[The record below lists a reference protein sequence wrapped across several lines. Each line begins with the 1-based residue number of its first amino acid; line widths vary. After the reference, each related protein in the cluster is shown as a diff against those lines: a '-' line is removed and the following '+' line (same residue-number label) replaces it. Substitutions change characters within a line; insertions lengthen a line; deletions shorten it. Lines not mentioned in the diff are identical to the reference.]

1 MADKELKNNLN
12 RYKKKYYV
20 NLMVKGMLITFT
32 VLITVFLFFS
42 FLEYNIHFNK
52 ELRAFLFFTYL
63 VIALFVMYKWFVEH
77 LLNML
82 IKKRQISDEHAALQ
96 IGGFFPEIKDKLLN
110 IIQLNKLTEQ
120 NNSLVLAGIE
130 QKSRQIQHIKF
141 DDAINFQDGFRYI
154 KYLLIPFMVVSV
166 VSIIAPGMLT
176 ESPVRIIQYHKEFVP
191 QAPFQFIIQNE
202 SLNAFKNED
211 FTLNVEIDGNVIPD
225 NVYLKSGGRK
235 LKLQKAGIGLFTYD
249 FQKIQSSLSFYVEA
263 GGYQSSNFTI
273 NVVNRPNV
281 KNFDVI
287 INYPPYIGKEADRL
301 NNVGNF
307 MVPEGSK
314 VRWLFNTIEADEM
327 NILFSSD
334 NESITLNKT
343 AKQFFEY
350 EKQLLKSTAYK
361 LDLKNQYSGNKDV
374 IQFEIEVITDQY
386 PQITV
391 DQYQDTTLFN
401 LMVLGGKIS
410 DDYGFSDLKV
420 YYRLLREG
428 YKNEKADFDN
438 FDIPIRKGETSQSF
452 YHQWFLG
459 DFKLRSGD
467 NIEYYLQV
475 RDNDGINGK
484 KASKTPT
491 YTFRVP
497 SKKEVEESIS
507 QATQNTENL
516 IDKSVEKAKELSEKI
531 QQLEDRLKGKKDIT
545 WQDEKM
551 IRDLL
556 DQKKDLERDL
566 ENLREKFNKGNKKRE
581 RFQDNENP
589 QLLDKV
595 AQLQQLMDELLDEET
610 KRLYEELQK
619 LLEEN
624 AEPDKLRDMMN
635 KLNNKESNLEKE
647 LERTLE
653 LFKRMKYEMKLE
665 EVTEE
670 AKNLQNE
677 QQKLA
682 DEIKD
687 KNADTDKLLE
697 DQQQLN
703 EELNETEKKLNELQQ
718 LNQELKRPNPTQ
730 DFSEDLNSI
739 KKEQEGA
746 IKDLEQGKQKPAGQK
761 QQNAADKLKDISEKL
776 EQMQSSVEMTMMQEN
791 MNDLRLILN
800 NLIKLSFDQEDVM
813 KDFRNVNLTDP
824 RFVTLSQQQLKI
836 RDDAK
841 IVEDSLRSLAE
852 RAFQI
857 QSFVT
862 SEVNDMNQHMEEA
875 MTAIRDR
882 KKNVAAGKQQFV
894 MTSMNNLALLL
905 DDVLT
910 QMQQAMADAM
920 GKPQQ
925 GKDGDMKMPSLSELQ
940 KQLGDRINEIKRGNL
955 QGRELSEELARMAA
969 EQERL
974 RKMMQQLEKELSETE
989 EGGGMGGMD
998 DIINKMEENE
1008 MDMVNKKITEKT
1020 IERQK
1025 EIETRLLEAENAL
1038 REREL
1043 SEEREAQHAKDYE
1056 QRVPDAFK
1064 EYIEQKEREIE
1075 LLRTVPPKLNPYFK
1089 QEVNE
1094 YFKRIG
1100 SF

>member
-1 MADKELKNNLN
+1 MFIKN
-12 RYKKKYYV
+12 
-20 NLMVKGMLITFT
+20 
-32 VLITVFLFFS
+32 
-42 FLEYNIHFNK
+42 
-52 ELRAFLFFTYL
+52 
-63 VIALFVMYKWFVEH
+63 
-77 LLNML
+77 
-82 IKKRQISDEHAALQ
+82 RQISDEYAAQQ

-110 IIQLNKLTEQ
+110 IIQLKKQINQ
-120 NNSLVLAGIE
+120 NNSLILAGIE
-130 QKSRQIQHIKF
+130 QKSSQIQHLKF

-154 KYLLIPFMVVSV
+154 KYLLVPFMVISV
-166 VSIIAPGMLT
+166 VSIVAPGMLT

-191 QAPFQFIIQNE
+191 EAPFQFRIKNE
-202 SLNAFKNED
+202 SLTAFKNED
-211 FTLNVEIDGNVIPD
+211 FSLNLELEGTVLPD

-235 LKLQKAGIGLFTYD
+235 LKLQKADIGIFTYD
-249 FQKIQSSLSFYVEA
+249 FQKIQNSLSFYFEA
-263 GGYQSSNFTI
+263 GGYQSANFTI

-287 INYPPYIGKEADRL
+287 IDYPAYLGKDSERL

-314 VRWLFNTIEADEM
+314 AKWMFNTIEADEM
-327 NILFSSD
+327 KVSFYPEDEEVALKKSANQLF
-334 NESITLNKT
+334 E
-343 AKQFFEY
+343 F
-350 EKQLLKSTAYK
+350 EKQLFQSTEYK
-361 LDLKNQYSGNKDV
+361 LDLKNQYSGSKD
-374 IQFEIEVITDQY
+374 IIRYEIEVITDQY
-386 PQITV
+386 PQISV

-420 YYRLLREG
+420 FYRLIRGDE
-428 YKNEKADFDN
+428 EKGNQDYEN
-438 FDIPIRKGETSQSF
+438 FEIPIRKGESSQSF
-452 YHQWFLG
+452 YQQWFLNE
-459 DFKLRSGD
+459 FKLRSGD

-475 RDNDGINGK
+475 RDNDGINGR
-484 KASKTPT
+484 KATKTPT

-497 SKKEVEESIS
+497 SRKEVEESIS
-507 QATQNTENL
+507 QATQNTENQ
-516 IDKSVEKAKELSEKI
+516 IDKTVDKAREINEKI
-531 QQLEDRLKGKKDIT
+531 QQIEDRLKGKKDIT

-551 IRDLL
+551 MRDLL
-556 DQKKDLERDL
+556 EQKRELERDL
-566 ENLREKFNKGNKKRE
+566 GELREKFNEGNKKRE
-581 RFQDNENP
+581 RFQENEN
-589 QLLDKV
+589 QQMIDKV
-595 AQLQQLMDELLDEET
+595 AQLQKLMDELLDDET
-610 KRLYEELQK
+610 KKLYEELQK

-665 EVTEE
+665 EVAEQ
-670 AKNLQNE
+670 AKKLQEE
-677 QQKLA
+677 QQSLA
-682 DEIKD
+682 EQSND
-687 KNADTDKLLE
+687 KNADTEKLLE
-697 DQQQLN
+697 EQQQLN
-703 EELNETEKKLNELQQ
+703 EELKDTEKKIDELQK
-718 LNQELKRPNPTQ
+718 LNQDLKRPNPAQ
-730 DFSEDLNSI
+730 DFSEDVNSI

-746 IKDLEQGKQKPAGQK
+746 IEDLEKGKQKPAGQK
-761 QQNAADKLKDISEKL
+761 QQNAADKLKELADKL

-791 MNDLRLILN
+791 MNDLRMILN
-800 NLIKLSFDQEDVM
+800 NLIKLSFDQEELMV
-813 KDFRNVNLTDP
+813 DFRNVNLTDP

-836 RDDAK
+836 KDDAK

-862 SEVNDMNQHMEEA
+862 REVNDMNQHMDEA

-882 KKNVAAGKQQFV
+882 KKNVASGKQQFV

-925 GKDGDMKMPSLSELQ
+925 GKDGEMQMPSLSELQ

-974 RKMMQQLEKELSETE
+974 RKMMQQLEKDLNESQ
-989 EGGGMGGMD
+989 EGGGAGGMD
-998 DIINKMEENE
+998 DLINKMEENE

-1043 SEEREAQHAKDYE
+1043 SEEREAEHARDYE

-1064 EYIEQKEREIE
+1064 EYIQQKEKEIE

-1100 SF
+1100 SL